1 MGSPKAG
8 NIAVL
13 LKTQSFMKAFSKSM
27 VADKVAAAAGASVG
41 FGALENK
48 ATKILNKVSSL
59 I

>member
-1 MGSPKAG
+1 
-8 NIAVL
+8 
-13 LKTQSFMKAFSKSM
+13 M